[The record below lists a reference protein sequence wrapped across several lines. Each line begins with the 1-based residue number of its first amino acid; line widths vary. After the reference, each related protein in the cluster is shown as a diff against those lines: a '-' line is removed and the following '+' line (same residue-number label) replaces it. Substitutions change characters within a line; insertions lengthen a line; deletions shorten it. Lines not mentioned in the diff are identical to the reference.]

1 MTETFLV
8 KLRSFNFVKFFIF
21 STEHLQKPNPEYKT
35 LNFFKKEVKQ
45 EGGQSAHSCGVH

>member
-8 KLRSFNFVKFFIF
+8 KLHSFNFVKFFSF
-21 STEHLQKPNPEYKT
+21 STEHPQKPNREYRT
-35 LNFFKKEVKQ
+35 LNLFKKEVKQ